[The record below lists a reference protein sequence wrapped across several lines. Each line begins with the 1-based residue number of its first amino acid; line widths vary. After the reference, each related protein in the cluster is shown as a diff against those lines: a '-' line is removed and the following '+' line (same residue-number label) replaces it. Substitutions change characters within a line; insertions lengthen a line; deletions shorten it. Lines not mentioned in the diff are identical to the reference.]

1 MSKNRKNR
9 EIARISDFFVEIQ
22 NPVYGSFI
30 CDCATN
36 FTLDATNNVCKR
48 DCDIGYMLQLNN
60 LDCVACAGPGANLS
74 FDECVCTAQNSTL
87 NADADT
93 CVCDDG
99 YQTSQDGELCEDID
113 ECTTDTAGCN
123 TISEVCVNNDGSY
136 SCDCA
141 IEFTL
146 DTEDNICKINCES
159 GFIRHSNNTACVEII
174 RHYVKKVM
182 KYLKTVSHVTS
193 YVHLIS

>member
-74 FDECVCTAQNSTL
+74 
-87 NADADT
+87 
-93 CVCDDG
+93 
-99 YQTSQDGELCEDID
+99 
-113 ECTTDTAGCN
+113 CTTDTAGCN